1 MKYTPKYYIDEHGN
15 AAIVKDDRCVLV
27 SVMKRISK
35 TLFWITLALCVIAF
49 FVFYSDMTY
58 SGYGVQVCEKKLNVF
73 STNIVTAF
81 DHIENNI
88 SIAGN
93 LAEYSIEHIAQNGKE
108 IVSKLIETWENITE
122 AFMSFR
128 KEVR

>member
-1 MKYTPKYYIDEHGN
+1 MKHTPKYYIDEHGN

-35 TLFWITLALCVIAF
+35 ILFWITLALCVIAY

-58 SGYGVQVCEKKLNVF
+58 SGYGVQVCEKKLNMF
-73 STNIVTAF
+73 STNIVTVF
-81 DHIENNI
+81 NRIESKASNV
-88 SIAGN
+88 GD
-93 LAEYSIEHIAQNGKE
+93 LAEYSIEHISQNGKE
-108 IVSKLIETWENITE
+108 IVSKVIEMWENTTE

-128 KEVR
+128 KKVR